1 VLVLNL
7 ALSSVNDKSRLTF
20 VLATVYTATDFK
32 SYQISKNLLILA
44 RCKRPH
50 TDTDREYIHTQI

>member
-20 VLATVYTATDFK
+20 VLAAVYTATDFK
-32 SYQISKNLLILA
+32 SYQISKNLLIL
-44 RCKRPH
+44 PGVNGPILIQ
-50 TDTDREYIHTQI
+50 TGNMYTQI